1 MLLFFKARVAI
12 VPICVQQIMMWD
24 RKHKQ

>member
-1 MLLFFKARVAI
+1 MI
-12 VPICVQQIMMWD
+12 WD

>member
-1 MLLFFKARVAI
+1 MT
-12 VPICVQQIMMWD
+12 WD

>member
-1 MLLFFKARVAI
+1 MDS
-12 VPICVQQIMMWD
+12 VPVCAYQIMIRD